1 MHHVLNKRIKVPYD
15 FLYGLPIKWIKPM
28 RLVDVTRTKSYDYV
42 ALVKLGKIFRIQMTW
57 AKERGQTLPND
68 VAH

>member
-1 MHHVLNKRIKVPYD
+1 MHQVLNTRIKLPYD
-15 FLYGLPIKWIKPM
+15 FLYGLLIKWITPTK
-28 RLVDVTRTKSYDYV
+28 LVDVTRTKSYDYV

-57 AKERGQTLPND
+57 AKERGQKLPND